1 MPPFLFYNPSPMNI
15 TELLEQGVNLMM
27 LGMGMVFFILS
38 LLIVTLKIVSALIL
52 KYEPEVVPTSTKAVS
67 PQVDED
73 IVAAITIAV
82 QRFRSR

>member
-1 MPPFLFYNPSPMNI
+1 MNI

-38 LLIVTLKIVSALIL
+38 LLIITLKLVSAFIL
-52 KYEPEVVPTSTKAVS
+52 KFEPEVVEASSKAAGT

-82 QRFRSR
+82 QRFRSQ

>member
-1 MPPFLFYNPSPMNI
+1 MNNI

-38 LLIVTLKIVSALIL
+38 LLIVTLKVVSTLIL
-52 KYEPEVVPTSTKAVS
+52 KYEPEVAPVNTKVVS

-82 QRFRSR
+82 QRFRSK